1 MEHGSTR
8 RAWLRRMS
16 SAYGAMTLSAAGGAA
31 IAQQSTHASSPIDP
45 RNLPQHSGRSA
56 DEPFGY
62 CLNTSTIRGQKLPL
76 VKELEI
82 ASAAGFQA
90 VEPWINE
97 VDQFVNE
104 GGKLGDLKKRIAD
117 LRLSVES
124 VIAFTEW
131 IVDDDWRGGR
141 RPWSNFSA
149 KWIPLPNSAASELP
163 VRRVE
168 PLTWR

>member
-1 MEHGSTR
+1 
-8 RAWLRRMS
+8 MS

-131 IVDDDWRGGR
+131 IVDDDCAVVEGPGATSARNGYHCPIR
-141 RPWSNFSA
+141 RQANCLSAEWSH
-149 KWIPLPNSAASELP
+149 
-163 VRRVE
+163 
-168 PLTWR
+168 